1 MQVPNDRSEPI
12 AFEVTTRPAAEAAD
26 GGARRGE
33 RPKRGERPWL
43 VHMVLP
49 AAAIYP
55 QNVSGSVATDEMGT
69 AIMVVN
75 RYGDPLARKL
85 EKVTVR
91 LDEEK
96 LRAAPASKLAVD
108 EPIDLPTGEDYL
120 YVAVWDLRTGRMG
133 AVEVTA
139 NVPKASRKS
148 Q

>member
-1 MQVPNDRSEPI
+1 VPNDRSEPI

-26 GGARRGE
+26 GGARRRA
-33 RPKRGERPWL
+33 RPKPGERPWL

-91 LDEEK
+91 LDVEK